1 MLGSAEASAR
11 QPKILAAEQ
20 LSAPPGFDVMQGEC
34 PCRDS
39 FAVRGARKLQDSFDM
54 MRSIFAAI
62 CMVLFASNLQAAG
75 IADLKAAQA
84 AAEKGTGDEAIQLF
98 TQALAAGDLSADDQY
113 TARKGRGR
121 EYSAK
126 SLIADAFNKRD
137 DGRRLRDNA
146 IADFSAALGLK
157 ADEAS
162 VFIERG
168 QDYHLNEQ
176 FDLAIADFSA
186 ALKLNNSPSTLVQ
199 RAASRRA
206 KGAYDEAIADCT
218 AALASEVREAGLD
231 AWDVYNERGYAE
243 FLAGRYDA
251 AAADFDKALALG
263 ASAHTDDVLW
273 LPYQL
278 AWLHI
283 ANARAGHNDAQQ
295 LKSFSGK
302 FNEKQ
307 WPGTLISFFL
317 GEARLEDVSSPSS
330 HGTMGRSRECNLSLF
345 AGEDALSKNNSEQA
359 QKLLLRAREVCSIHT
374 LQYLV
379 AGTELDRMK
388 K

>member
-1 MLGSAEASAR
+1 
-11 QPKILAAEQ
+11 
-20 LSAPPGFDVMQGEC
+20 
-34 PCRDS
+34 
-39 FAVRGARKLQDSFDM
+39 M

-113 TARKGRGR
+113 IALKGRGR
-121 EYSAK
+121 EYSGR
-126 SLIADAFNKRD
+126 SMIADAFDRRE

-146 IADFSAALGLK
+146 IADFSAALSLK
-157 ADEAS
+157 ADDAS

-218 AALASEVREAGLD
+218 AALASEVRDAGLD
-231 AWDVYNERGYAE
+231 AWDIHNERGYAE
-243 FLAGRYDA
+243 FLAARYDA

-263 ASAHTDDVLW
+263 ASAHADDVLW

-283 ANARAGHNDAQQ
+283 AHARAGQNDAQQ

-345 AGEDALSKNNSEQA
+345 AGEDALGKNNGEQA
-359 QKLLLRAREVCSIHT
+359 QKLILRAREVCSIHT